1 MATRV
6 IAAQDKAISG
16 AGDDVQI
23 KGGSANTS
31 GAGGSIVLQPG
42 AQATSGGNGAIRFVD
57 PTNSSNY
64 FYISSSSTQL
74 SIGLSGISNDV
85 NTGGINFNSTNIRGI
100 GTTNTASLF
109 AGSFYLSSTVLRST
123 YGASVQLGSANGTST
138 DNINYI
144 WMRQDGHIAWYGDVG
159 LRRDNIGVLTA
170 TNGSTGG
177 GSIAYTA
184 STPTALSTTPNN
196 DLVLTGSAFQ
206 RLSASSAVSLTGIA
220 PPSGGSHVDGRL
232 IWLYNVGS
240 FNITLK
246 HSQTSTAANQFVNEG
261 GGDIVLGPNRVV
273 QAIYDATTT
282 KWRVNGETYPYVF
295 PTTDGTNG
303 QVLTTNGSGTLSW
316 TTVSAGATASGTT
329 NYIAK
334 FTGASTLGN
343 SLLYDDGSNVGI
355 GTTSP
360 LGRLDVVGANTY
372 EPIRAITNSASN
384 LESGANATVGLSV
397 NNSNTTAGNGIAIS
411 FATATTNSNL
421 YGVGAVGFNSLTHTT
436 LGVPQGN
443 FQVITRDA
451 GGGLTPKLTIN
462 TSGNIGF
469 GTTSP
474 DKRLT
479 IAANGPSPGITIYK
493 SPDGTLNSAQ
503 LVAALGTGSS
513 NTNAGTTGGNEYGI
527 LQLNHSGTVRCQF
540 YANAGGAAG
549 SNFVLD
555 GVSFGTTATSAGQVY
570 IIPANA
576 ASKALVVRGAGS
588 QSANLTDWQNDSGTI
603 LARIDNVGKFIES
616 YNSASSLS
624 TFSVGKTVVG
634 GVHFANGSGT
644 NTSTRNEAAI
654 TFQGDVATE
663 AQAGIYVTNDNST
676 GTHMAFATTDSYAT
690 GPQLGLTIANTG
702 AVSFPRAS
710 TVSTPAVC
718 SIGSNSNDG
727 GVLKLYSA
735 GFGLRITSLNG
746 DIISGDV
753 NSVNITPGAA
763 GNTTGLNVVA
773 NMGANGTVA
782 GFTNNGNVGS
792 KVVVIKGKASQTG
805 NLTEWQDST
814 GAVVA
819 SVSPTGAFFGS
830 SYTSYGTVDSATQ
843 IFGNNYWVPNYTG
856 GVTSPSAGT
865 YTKSSGS
872 NTAWDGQVYSSEGYI
887 KNVYCSAKAS
897 QTTGFVMFGLNSDPS
912 TDGNYTSLDY
922 AWFFDQ
928 NGVLTIYESGVL
940 VNSYGTYTTS
950 TVLAITYDGTN
961 IRYWKDGVLQR
972 TVARATGNPL
982 YFDSSFYNLNASI
995 NSVQFGPIGQ
1005 PFGISGT
1012 SGYLPKF
1019 TSQQTLG
1026 NSNVNVDSNA
1036 MYVNG
1041 QATSDLSGQIMVMG
1055 SSDNRQRITMGVNT
1069 TSGYGYIQSYLNT
1082 IGNYSLALNPQGGN
1096 VGVGTASP
1104 SNNLSI
1110 GAAAGKIG
1118 FQRGSGDGE
1127 YCTMGF
1133 KSTSGNDRYVFEINN
1148 NSGTGEL
1155 RLNQGGTS
1163 TPIGMTFYTNNTERM
1178 RIDSSGNV
1186 GVGVTP
1192 STANYGGTYGLIA
1205 AGNGSGYGIF
1215 SGQTTATATDSI
1227 AAAFAAVTTGASTFK
1242 SLGTV
1247 GIYVDGTSTTN
1258 AAGRIAFA
1266 VGDGAGAQPERMRIT
1281 SAGNV
1286 GIGTTSPSFKLQV
1299 DAASVDAN
1307 IVANV
1312 TSGYGGIGVYAAG
1325 TNKVVLGYAGANAN
1339 YGSQTIAG
1347 DIALKVNNSNFHIN
1361 TGSGNSV
1368 TTAYFSYAGNVG
1380 IGNVSPG
1387 ARLQVD
1393 TGATGTKGQ
1402 IIKGFLGQ
1410 TANLTEW
1417 QNSTGTTLSIVDASG
1432 RVGIGYSG
1440 SLDAVAG
1447 YSYNLRTGGNI
1458 LLPNTGQIGFLN
1470 STGAGAYATI
1480 QYDSNNKLIIGNF
1493 NFAGLGINVD
1503 GGVERF
1509 LLTNT
1514 TATFKTLFTVGVEG
1528 VSSSNVNFYVKAASG
1543 QTANIQEWRNN
1554 GGTALAYMDANGNFF
1569 AVSKSFLI
1577 DHPTPAKAAEGKKL
1591 RYASLEG
1598 PENGVYFRGRLEGEN
1613 VIVLPDYW
1621 VDLVDPDSITVNLT
1635 PRKYAQPSLFV
1646 VDANAERVLVE
1657 SDRQVC
1663 CDFIVYGTR
1672 KDIAKLEVEIDGN

>member
-588 QSANLTDWQNDSGTI
+588 QSANLTEWQNDSGTV
-603 LARIDNVGKFIES
+603 LASVDNLGRHIKS
-616 YNSASSLS
+616 YNSASGLS
-624 TFSVGKTVVG
+624 TFSVGKTVLG
-634 GVHFANGSGT
+634 AVHFANPAGT

-654 TFQGDVATE
+654 TFRGDVATE

-928 NGVLTIYESGVL
+928 NGVLTIYESGAL

-1012 SGYLPKF
+1012 SGYHPKF

-1026 NSNVNVDSNA
+1026 NGIIYDTGTDIGIGTTTPSSYGPGITLYRSVNSTLGLTVINPS
-1036 MYVNG
+1036 
-1041 QATSDLSGQIMVMG
+1041 ATSAAASNIVLGTAVSGG
-1055 SSDNRQRITMGVNT
+1055 T
-1069 TSGYGYIQSYLNT
+1069 YGYIQYNGASWTGTSLYDSPNT
-1082 IGNYSLALNPQGGN
+1082 LLMNSSNNDLLLGSNAAYNIRLFTNNTERVRVTSTGN

-1104 SNNLSI
+1104 SSNLSI
-1110 GAAAGKIG
+1110 GTAAGKIG

-1163 TPIGMTFYTNNTERM
+1163 TPIGMTFYTNNTEKM
-1178 RIDSSGNV
+1178 RID
-1186 GVGVTP
+1186 
-1192 STANYGGTYGLIA
+1192 
-1205 AGNGSGYGIF
+1205 
-1215 SGQTTATATDSI
+1215 
-1227 AAAFAAVTTGASTFK
+1227 
-1242 SLGTV
+1242 
-1247 GIYVDGTSTTN
+1247 
-1258 AAGRIAFA
+1258 
-1266 VGDGAGAQPERMRIT
+1266 

-1286 GIGTTSPSFKLQV
+1286 GIGTASPSFKLQV

-1417 QNSTGTTLSIVDASG
+1417 QNSTGTALSIVDASG

-1672 KDIAKLEVEIDGN
+1672 KDIAKLEVEVNGN